1 MAIKDHLFFTSY
13 IAMFGRFLTNLN
25 YHIADEVWGQI
36 ELVGHSKKNEQSTAL
51 LEWLTQVKDNER
63 LRQWAERNKCLCL
76 TSIGPGVLMYLMIM
90 E

>member
-63 LRQWAERNKCLCL
+63 LRQWAERNKWCVACALPALARGFWC
-76 TSIGPGVLMYLMIM
+76 I
-90 E
+90 